1 MLQDTD
7 LNIDNY
13 DFDDI
18 LCLFKL
24 PYHYSE
30 NDLKSAKKWFTNSSD
45 KSGLDKDFSIF
56 SKAYKLLYKV
66 FVFDRKLL
74 INNVMIRIM
83 MQKMLKNFQ
92 RKMMS

>member
-1 MLQDTD
+1 MLQDID

-30 NDLKSAKKWFTNSSD
+30 KDMKSAKKE
-45 KSGLDKDFSIF
+45 
-56 SKAYKLLYKV
+56 
-66 FVFDRKLL
+66 
-74 INNVMIRIM
+74 
-83 MQKMLKNFQ
+83 
-92 RKMMS
+92 